1 MISGIGVAWAKMKMR
16 VIVAAAGLHGIA
28 GLDGFGRRRR
38 RRAGGRCRRSRDD
51 RDREGAAHGQG
62 LVGGEVAGRAMPP
75 LQSLKWL
82 QGQAPQVTD
91 STAVRRLDCP
101 HPDPAASPHPMKIG
115 ALAAASATPVE
126 TIRYYEREGLLP
138 APARSE
144 GNFRLYEA
152 PHLERLQFIRHCRGL
167 DMSLDEIRV
176 LLRVRDAPAADCAEA
191 NAVLDAHIGHVSRR
205 IDELR
210 QLESHLLALRQ
221 RCGPA
226 GDAAHCGILAGLSE
240 ALPAA
245 PTGQAAAADP
255 DPASAPASAACGHER
270 HGPLHAVHGHG
281 RRGG

>member
-1 MISGIGVAWAKMKMR
+1 
-16 VIVAAAGLHGIA
+16 
-28 GLDGFGRRRR
+28 
-38 RRAGGRCRRSRDD
+38 
-51 RDREGAAHGQG
+51 
-62 LVGGEVAGRAMPP
+62 
-75 LQSLKWL
+75 
-82 QGQAPQVTD
+82 
-91 STAVRRLDCP
+91 
-101 HPDPAASPHPMKIG
+101 MKIG

-176 LLRVRDAPAADCAEA
+176 LLRVRDTPAADCAEV

-210 QLESHLLALRQ
+210 QLQVQLSALRQ

-245 PTGQAAAADP
+245 AATGPAAAVDP
-255 DPASAPASAACGHER
+255 ALAPGPASAVPAAGCGHER
-270 HGPLHAVHGHG
+270 HGPLHAVHGRG